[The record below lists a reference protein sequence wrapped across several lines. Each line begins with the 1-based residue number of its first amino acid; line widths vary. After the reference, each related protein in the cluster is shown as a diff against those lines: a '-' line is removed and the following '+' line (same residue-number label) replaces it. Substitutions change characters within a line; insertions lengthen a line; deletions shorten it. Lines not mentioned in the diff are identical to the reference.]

1 MRTVLLVHGA
11 WHGSW
16 CWDLVVNRLESSGI
30 EVATIDLP
38 FTGLEN
44 DSVAVSEAIESIGG
58 QIIVL
63 GHSYGGM
70 VISKAAEGKN
80 EVSHLV
86 YLCAILLNQGETMVG
101 DTVTPHPSKIQIN
114 VDENLGSTV
123 KKDAII
129 PAFYEDVP
137 REIAEE
143 SITKL
148 RSFPIGS
155 VSSGVGEAW
164 KEKETT
170 YVICKNDSAIHPD
183 RQREMSA
190 LADSVIEWDC
200 AHSPFFS
207 DPDLVCDLLVNLAN
221 AT

>member
-1 MRTVLLVHGA
+1 M
-11 WHGSW
+11 
-16 CWDLVVNRLESSGI
+16 
-30 EVATIDLP
+30 
-38 FTGLEN
+38 
-44 DSVAVSEAIESIGG
+44 
-58 QIIVL
+58 
-63 GHSYGGM
+63 
-70 VISKAAEGKN
+70 
-80 EVSHLV
+80 
-86 YLCAILLNQGETMVG
+86 
-101 DTVTPHPSKIQIN
+101 
-114 VDENLGSTV
+114 
-123 KKDAII
+123 
-129 PAFYEDVP
+129 P